1 MHKFKRVISMMLCL
15 CMLGS
20 AVACEQTDTGEKN
33 NGEEDLQEEEWA
45 NLEIINPED
54 YEIDGVVSI
63 SPLKASTMNDGI
75 FQGWGTSLCW
85 WANRVGYSDE
95 LAQQTA
101 DLFFGDDG
109 LRLNIMR
116 YNIGGGDDPTHNH
129 ITRTDSA
136 VPGWLVWDEEAQDYV
151 YDYDADKNQLNVL
164 ERCVEAAGDN
174 AIVEVFSNSP
184 PYFMTVSGCSSGGF
198 DSNVNNL
205 KDECYEDFAE
215 YLAHVTNYIQNE
227 MDIEVT
233 SVSPM
238 NEPNTNF
245 WGANSPKQEG
255 CHFDEGESQSRIIEL
270 TYEALQQYDLPNVMV
285 VASDETSTELQ
296 INEYNAYSDKA
307 KEYLG
312 RINTHTYNPTKIG
325 ELGQLA
331 RDEGFLMWMSEVDG
345 NGIAGTNA
353 GEMGAGLWLGEKIIN
368 DINALDPAA
377 WVLWQVIDKHISEEG
392 YNGRQDSGMIDIT
405 QGFWGTAVADHDNQ
419 DVILTQKYY
428 SFGQFTRYIRPG
440 MTIIQCGGDSLAAYN
455 PETKELVVV
464 ALNKSD
470 KDRYMNYDL
479 SQMESVGRRVQAIRT
494 SGTIEDGEHWAQ
506 LEDFGAYED
515 GFVAELKANSITT
528 FIVSGVELGNVTFEK
543 VSMDGATVTGSAAW
557 NNGDDTFDKVID
569 GDPNTFFDGLAEGW
583 VEIDLGKKLK
593 FDTLGFAPRAGY
605 ESRMTGGV
613 FYGSNNGKDWKEIY
627 TVKFSP
633 ASGINYI
640 KLDKEQNYRY
650 IRYEVPEGRAEG
662 ANEDYLCNIAEIEL
676 YREVE

>member
-45 NLEIINPED
+45 NFEIINPED

-151 YDYDADKNQLNVL
+151 YDYDADKNQLNVF

-227 MDIEVT
+227 MGIEVT

-345 NGIAGTNA
+345 NGMAGTNA

>member
-20 AVACEQTDTGEKN
+20 AAACEQTDTGGKN

-151 YDYDADKNQLNVL
+151 YDYDADKNQLNVF

-227 MDIEVT
+227 MGIEVT

-345 NGIAGTNA
+345 NGMAGTNA

>member
-20 AVACEQTDTGEKN
+20 AAACEQTDTGGKN

-151 YDYDADKNQLNVL
+151 YDYDADKNQLNVF

-227 MDIEVT
+227 MGIEVT

-296 INEYNAYSDKA
+296 INEYNAYSNKA

>member
-20 AVACEQTDTGEKN
+20 AAACEQTDTGGKN

-45 NLEIINPED
+45 NFEIINPED

-151 YDYDADKNQLNVL
+151 YDYDADKNQLNVF

-227 MDIEVT
+227 MGIEVT

>member
-45 NLEIINPED
+45 NFEIINPED

-151 YDYDADKNQLNVL
+151 YDYDADKNQLNVF

-227 MDIEVT
+227 MGIEVT

-627 TVKFSP
+627 TVKVSP

>member
-20 AVACEQTDTGEKN
+20 AAACEQTDTGGKN

-151 YDYDADKNQLNVL
+151 YDYDADKNQLNVF

-227 MDIEVT
+227 MGIEVT

-296 INEYNAYSDKA
+296 INEYNAYSNKA

-345 NGIAGTNA
+345 NGMAGTNA

>member
-20 AVACEQTDTGEKN
+20 AAACEQTDTGEKN

-45 NLEIINPED
+45 NFEIINPED

-227 MDIEVT
+227 MGIEVT

-345 NGIAGTNA
+345 NGMAGTNA

>member
-1 MHKFKRVISMMLCL
+1 MMLCL

-20 AVACEQTDTGEKN
+20 AVACEQTDSGEKN

-227 MDIEVT
+227 MGIEVT

-270 TYEALQQYDLPNVMV
+270 T
-285 VASDETSTELQ
+285 
-296 INEYNAYSDKA
+296 
-307 KEYLG
+307 
-312 RINTHTYNPTKIG
+312 
-325 ELGQLA
+325 
-331 RDEGFLMWMSEVDG
+331 
-345 NGIAGTNA
+345 
-353 GEMGAGLWLGEKIIN
+353 
-368 DINALDPAA
+368 
-377 WVLWQVIDKHISEEG
+377 
-392 YNGRQDSGMIDIT
+392 
-405 QGFWGTAVADHDNQ
+405 
-419 DVILTQKYY
+419 
-428 SFGQFTRYIRPG
+428 
-440 MTIIQCGGDSLAAYN
+440 
-455 PETKELVVV
+455 
-464 ALNKSD
+464 
-470 KDRYMNYDL
+470 
-479 SQMESVGRRVQAIRT
+479 
-494 SGTIEDGEHWAQ
+494 
-506 LEDFGAYED
+506 
-515 GFVAELKANSITT
+515 
-528 FIVSGVELGNVTFEK
+528 
-543 VSMDGATVTGSAAW
+543 
-557 NNGDDTFDKVID
+557 
-569 GDPNTFFDGLAEGW
+569 
-583 VEIDLGKKLK
+583 
-593 FDTLGFAPRAGY
+593 
-605 ESRMTGGV
+605 
-613 FYGSNNGKDWKEIY
+613 
-627 TVKFSP
+627 
-633 ASGINYI
+633 
-640 KLDKEQNYRY
+640 
-650 IRYEVPEGRAEG
+650 
-662 ANEDYLCNIAEIEL
+662 
-676 YREVE
+676 

>member
-20 AVACEQTDTGEKN
+20 AVACEQTDTGGKN

-151 YDYDADKNQLNVL
+151 YDYDADKNQLNVF

-227 MDIEVT
+227 MGIEVT

>member
-20 AVACEQTDTGEKN
+20 AAACEQTDTGEKN

-227 MDIEVT
+227 MGIEVT

-345 NGIAGTNA
+345 NGMAGTNA

>member
-45 NLEIINPED
+45 NFEIINPED

-151 YDYDADKNQLNVL
+151 YDYDADKNQLNVF

-227 MDIEVT
+227 MGIEVT

-296 INEYNAYSDKA
+296 INEYNAYSNKA

-345 NGIAGTNA
+345 NGMAGTNA

>member
-1 MHKFKRVISMMLCL
+1 MQKFKRVISMMLCL

-20 AVACEQTDTGEKN
+20 AVACENAETGGNN
-33 NGEEDLQEEEWA
+33 NGKDDLQEEEWA

-151 YDYDADKNQLNVL
+151 YDYDSDKNQLNVL
-164 ERCVEAAGDN
+164 ERCVEAAGDD

-227 MDIEVT
+227 MGIEVT

-464 ALNKSD
+464 TLNKSD

-543 VSMDGATVTGSAAW
+543 VSMNGATVTGSAAW

-583 VEIDLGKKLK
+583 VEIDLGEKLK

-605 ESRMTGGV
+605 ESRMTGGI

-650 IRYEVPEGRAEG
+650 IRYEVPKGRAEG

>member
-20 AVACEQTDTGEKN
+20 AAACEQTDTGGKN

-345 NGIAGTNA
+345 NGMAGTNA

>member
-1 MHKFKRVISMMLCL
+1 MQKFKRVISMMLCL
-15 CMLGS
+15 CLLGS
-20 AVACEQTDTGEKN
+20 AVACENAETGGNN
-33 NGEEDLQEEEWA
+33 NGKDDLQEEEWA

-151 YDYDADKNQLNVL
+151 YDYDSDKNQLNVL
-164 ERCVEAAGDN
+164 ERCVEAAGDD

-227 MDIEVT
+227 MGIEVT

-583 VEIDLGKKLK
+583 VEIDLGEKLK

-605 ESRMTGGV
+605 ESRMTGGI

-650 IRYEVPEGRAEG
+650 IRYEVPKGRAEG

>member
-1 MHKFKRVISMMLCL
+1 
-15 CMLGS
+15 MLGS
-20 AVACEQTDTGEKN
+20 AAACEQTDTGGKN

-227 MDIEVT
+227 MGIEVT

-296 INEYNAYSDKA
+296 INEYNAYSNKA

-345 NGIAGTNA
+345 NGMAGTNA

>member
-45 NLEIINPED
+45 NFEIINPED

-227 MDIEVT
+227 MGIEVT

-296 INEYNAYSDKA
+296 INEYNAYSNKA

-345 NGIAGTNA
+345 NGMAGTNA

>member
-20 AVACEQTDTGEKN
+20 AAACEQTDTGGKN

-593 FDTLGFAPRAGY
+593 FDALGFAPRAGY
-605 ESRMTGGV
+605 ESRMTGGI

>member
-20 AVACEQTDTGEKN
+20 AAACEQTDTGGKN

-296 INEYNAYSDKA
+296 INEYNAYSNKA

-345 NGIAGTNA
+345 NGMAGTNA
-353 GEMGAGLWLGEKIIN
+353 GEIGAGLWLGEKIIN

>member
-20 AVACEQTDTGEKN
+20 AAACEQTDTGGKN

-116 YNIGGGDDPTHNH
+116 YNVGGGDDPTHNH

-227 MDIEVT
+227 MGIEVT

-345 NGIAGTNA
+345 NGMAGTNA

>member
-45 NLEIINPED
+45 NFEIINPED

-227 MDIEVT
+227 MGIEVT

-345 NGIAGTNA
+345 NGMAGTNA

>member
-20 AVACEQTDTGEKN
+20 AAACEQTDTGGKN

-45 NLEIINPED
+45 NLEIINPDD

-345 NGIAGTNA
+345 NGMAGTNA

>member
-20 AVACEQTDTGEKN
+20 AAACEQTDTGGKN

-45 NLEIINPED
+45 NFEIINPED

-227 MDIEVT
+227 MGIEVT

-345 NGIAGTNA
+345 NGMAGTNA

>member
-20 AVACEQTDTGEKN
+20 AAACEQTDTGGKN

-227 MDIEVT
+227 MGIEVT

-296 INEYNAYSDKA
+296 INEYNAYSNKA

-345 NGIAGTNA
+345 NGMAGTNA

>member
-20 AVACEQTDTGEKN
+20 AAACEQTDTGGKN

-345 NGIAGTNA
+345 NGMAGTNA

-470 KDRYMNYDL
+470 KDRNMNYDL
-479 SQMESVGRRVQAIRT
+479 SQMESVGRKVQAIRT

>member
-20 AVACEQTDTGEKN
+20 AAACEQTDTGGKN

-227 MDIEVT
+227 MGIEVT

>member
-151 YDYDADKNQLNVL
+151 YDYDADKNQLNVF

-227 MDIEVT
+227 MGIEVT

-345 NGIAGTNA
+345 NGMAGTNA